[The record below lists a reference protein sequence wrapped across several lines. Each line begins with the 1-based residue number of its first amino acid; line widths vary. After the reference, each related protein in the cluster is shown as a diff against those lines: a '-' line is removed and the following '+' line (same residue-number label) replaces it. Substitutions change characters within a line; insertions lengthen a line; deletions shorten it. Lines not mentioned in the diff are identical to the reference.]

1 MLGEKYYK
9 ILGLDSSA
17 SDTEVK
23 KKFRELAKKY
33 HPDKN
38 PSENSKERFQEI
50 QDAYERILKRIVEKP
65 ARHNTPSPKT
75 KEQQFQENA
84 RKRAEQL
91 KKQEAEALLNEYNSF
106 RKGWKRIAIKSIGCM
121 AFVCIV
127 CLLIDDILPL
137 KKSIISVQG
146 YNPVPSH
153 SINDNYVY
161 NVTFKNGLSLWLNY
175 ENINELD
182 HLPELVLAK
191 TVIFHQ
197 PVYVFYAPNQTRTNV
212 HFTFYWAQI
221 ILIIFLLLPIVI
233 CLYKRND
240 VFFFLG
246 NYLSLSISAALL
258 LIFLLN
264 DLKIIHLLT
273 LGFY

>member
-9 ILGLDSSA
+9 ILGLENSA
-17 SDTEVK
+17 SDSEVK

-38 PSENSKERFQEI
+38 PSENSNARFQEI
-50 QDAYERILKRIVEKP
+50 QDAYERIVKRTFEQ
-65 ARHNTPSPKT
+65 PSDPKT
-75 KEQQFQENA
+75 PNPKSKEQQFQENA

-91 KKQEAEALLNEYNSF
+91 KKQEAEDELEFYNSF
-106 RKGWKRIAIKSIGCM
+106 RFGWRRKCLITIALFGGLCLIG
-121 AFVCIV
+121 II
-127 CLLIDDILPL
+127 IDDFLPL
-137 KKSIISVQG
+137 KKTTETVEQFSTK
-146 YNPVPSH
+146 PSK
-153 SINDNYVY
+153 SINDQYVY
-161 NVTFKNGLSLWLNY
+161 SVKFKNYPSLWLNY
-175 ENINELD
+175 QNINQLD
-182 HLPELVLAK
+182 NLPELILAK

-197 PVYVFYAPNQTRTNV
+197 PVYVFNPSSQIRSDV

-221 ILIIFLLLPIVI
+221 IIIIFTLLPIVV
-233 CLYKRND
+233 CFYKRND
-240 VFFFLG
+240 LFFILG

>member
-9 ILGLDSSA
+9 ILGLENSA

-38 PSENSKERFQEI
+38 PSENSNERFQEI
-50 QDAYERILKRIVEKP
+50 QIAYECILKRKFDHP
-65 ARHNTPSPKT
+65 TRQNTPSQKT

-84 RKRAEQL
+84 RKRADHL
-91 KKQEAEALLNEYNSF
+91 KNQEAKDLLEFYNSF
-106 RKGWKRIAIKSIGCM
+106 RFGWRRKSLITIALFCGLCLIG
-121 AFVCIV
+121 II
-127 CLLIDDILPL
+127 IDDFLPL
-137 KKSIISVQG
+137 KKTIETVEQFSTK
-146 YNPVPSH
+146 PSK
-153 SINDNYVY
+153 SINDQYVY
-161 NVTFKNGLSLWLNY
+161 SVKFKNYPSFWLHY
-175 ENINELD
+175 QNINQLD
-182 HLPELVLAK
+182 NLPQLILAK

-197 PVYVFYAPNQTRTNV
+197 PVYVFNPSTQIRSDV

-221 ILIIFLLLPIVI
+221 IMIIFTTLPLIV
-233 CLYKRND
+233 CFYKRND
-240 VFFFLG
+240 LFFILG
-246 NYLSLSISAALL
+246 NYLSLSISVALL

>member
-38 PSENSKERFQEI
+38 PSENSNERFLEI

-65 ARHNTPSPKT
+65 TRHNTPNPKT

-106 RKGWKRIAIKSIGCM
+106 RIGWKRIAIKTIGCM

-127 CLLIDDILPL
+127 CLLIDDFLPL
-137 KKSIISVQG
+137 TKTNETVEEFSTK
-146 YNPVPSH
+146 PSK
-153 SINDNYVY
+153 SINDQYVY
-161 NVTFKNGLSLWLNY
+161 SVKFKNYPSLWLHY
-175 ENINELD
+175 QNINQLD
-182 HLPELVLAK
+182 NLPELILAK

-197 PVYVFYAPNQTRTNV
+197 PVYVFNPSSQIRSDV

-221 ILIIFLLLPIVI
+221 IIVIFTLLPIVVFF
-233 CLYKRND
+233 YKRND
-240 VFFFLG
+240 LFFILG

>member
-9 ILGLDSSA
+9 ILGLDNSA

-38 PSENSKERFQEI
+38 LSENSNERFQEI
-50 QDAYERILKRIVEKP
+50 QDAYERILKRKFQP
-65 ARHNTPSPKT
+65 TRHNTPSPKT

-84 RKRAEQL
+84 RKRAEYL
-91 KKQEAEALLNEYNSF
+91 KKQEAESLLNDYNSF
-106 RKGWKRIAIKSIGCM
+106 RIGWKRIAIKSIGYI
-121 AFVCIV
+121 AFICIV

-137 KKSIISVQG
+137 KESLVSVQE
-146 YNPVPSH
+146 YDPKPSH

-161 NVTFKNGLSLWLNY
+161 KVKFKNGPSLWLNY

-191 TVIFHQ
+191 TAIFHQ
-197 PVYVFYAPNQTRTNV
+197 PVYVFYASNQTRTNV
-212 HFTFYWAQI
+212 HFTFYWARY
-221 ILIIFLLLPIVI
+221 ILILFLLLPIVI

-246 NYLSLSISAALL
+246 NYLSLSISAVLL
-258 LIFLLN
+258 LVFLLN

>member
-17 SDTEVK
+17 SDTQVK

-38 PSENSKERFQEI
+38 PSENSKEQFQEI
-50 QDAYERILKRIVEKP
+50 QDAYERILKRIFEQPVRRNK
-65 ARHNTPSPKT
+65 PSPKT

-84 RKRAEQL
+84 RQRAEQL
-91 KKQEAEALLNEYNSF
+91 KKQEAKDLLNEYNSF
-106 RKGWKRIAIKSIGCM
+106 RIGWKRIAIKIIGYA

-137 KKSIISVQG
+137 KKSIIRVQG

-161 NVTFKNGLSLWLNY
+161 NVTFKDGLSLWLNY
-175 ENINELD
+175 ENVNELD

-191 TVIFHQ
+191 TAIFHQ
-197 PVYVFYAPNQTRTNV
+197 PVYVFYASNQTRTNV

-221 ILIIFLLLPIVI
+221 FLILFLLLPIVI